1 MAGWFRQ
8 ILRKPKKRHVRP
20 DTNTKDDPEPASQIS
35 SLPETQESPCV
46 PTSSPADTESRSS
59 DSRWSKTYDVCVCH
73 SEQDLMPVQELVSYL
88 EGEPNG
94 LRCFLHLRDAAPG
107 GAIVSELCQAMGN
120 SHCCVLFIT
129 PHFLQDPWC
138 KYQMLQALSEAPGS
152 EGHTIPLLAGLAR
165 SDYPPELRF
174 MFYVDGNCVD
184 NGFGKVKKTVWR
196 YRDGVEIP
204 LGRGQ
209 GGTSRVKDI
218 GLHERKD
225 LQKFS

>member
-1 MAGWFRQ
+1 MAEGWFRQ
-8 ILRKPKKRHVRP
+8 ILRKPKKRHMQP
-20 DTNTKDDPEPASQIS
+20 DTNTKDVPEPPSQSS
-35 SLPETQESPCV
+35 SLPETQESPWV
-46 PTSSPADTESRSS
+46 PTPSPADTESRSS

-73 SEQDLMPVQELVSYL
+73 SEHDLMPVQELVSYL

-129 PHFLQDPWC
+129 SHFLQDPWC

-165 SDYPPELRF
+165 SEYPPELRF
-174 MFYVDGNCVD
+174 MFYVDGNGLD

-196 YRDGVEIP
+196 YRDGDP
-204 LGRGQ
+204 FGKGPGRDFKGE
-209 GGTSRVKDI
+209 GHWSA
-218 GLHERKD
+218 
-225 LQKFS
+225 